1 MLFAWTTADSGR
13 DWCASYFRSGV
24 CDHKRCRF
32 FHTDSGLTRSIVS
45 DTQSE
50 SLPPLQKVP
59 LETIKPGGKL
69 VYDRN
74 LRTQRREKSCMYFVE
89 YGEELVYDFEDEGVF
104 ERWVEGVER
113 VERVEIVEDVKVE
126 VGEEEKKDSGI
137 ENVESVETNGV
148 DGGSLSKKERRKLKR
163 SNKKASNI

>member
-1 MLFAWTTADSGR
+1 MLFAWTIADSGR

-113 VERVEIVEDVKVE
+113 VENVKVE

-137 ENVESVETNGV
+137 ENVETNGV
-148 DGGSLSKKERRKLKR
+148 DGGSFSKKERRKLKR